1 MLGGQAVGKTA
12 LVTRYVENSF
22 MSAYNHTLEDK
33 LFEKRGMIDQEPC
46 AVELLDTCGY
56 GHGWM
61 KFRPTDNSVR
71 VVLVYS
77 TCNRS
82 SFKLIQKA
90 IYDMKLPSQVT
101 LVGTMKD
108 RSDARVVT
116 EKEGWDLASQWGITF
131 FETSAKDGTGVEQAF
146 ASLVGNMWKD
156 GSPTPIPTEGPALTQ
171 PNLVSFPPA
180 LDHMAYYAQ
189 RSPNAVSYPIRDS
202 GQSRKVSRNEMIE
215 LRSGFDEPGVSILL
229 NFWHGVTSWMC
240 GVGR

>member
-1 MLGGQAVGKTA
+1 
-12 LVTRYVENSF
+12 
-22 MSAYNHTLEDK
+22 
-33 LFEKRGMIDQEPC
+33 MIDQEPC

-56 GHGWM
+56 GHNWM
-61 KFRPTDNSVR
+61 KLRPTDESVR

-82 SFKLIQKA
+82 SFQLIRKA
-90 IYDMKLPSQVT
+90 IYNMKLPSQVT

-108 RSDARVVT
+108 RSEARAVT
-116 EKEGWDLASQWGITF
+116 EKEGRDLASQWGITF

-156 GSPTPIPTEGPALTQ
+156 GSPALTQ
-171 PNLVSFPPA
+171 PNLVSFPPV

-189 RSPNAVSYPIRDS
+189 RSPNAVGHPIHNS

-215 LRSGFDEPGVSILL
+215 WRSGFDEPGVSILL
-229 NFWHGVTSWMC
+229 NFWHGMTSWMC